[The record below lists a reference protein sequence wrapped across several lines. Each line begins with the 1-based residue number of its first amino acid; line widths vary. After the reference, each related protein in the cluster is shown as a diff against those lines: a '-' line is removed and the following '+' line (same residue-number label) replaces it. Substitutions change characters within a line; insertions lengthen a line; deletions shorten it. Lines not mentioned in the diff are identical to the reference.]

1 MTWRRY
7 LGPLMLCFSCG
18 AAAEG
23 YVVVIGAEVDT
34 EDSYAFS
41 TAGELAVGDST
52 WISAGAAMSR
62 SDVPGSSFDPVA
74 ADLQVDH
81 LFEPW
86 HLGVRLGLAYWGDSD
101 VLDSVDLRSSA
112 YLEFPRFSLS
122 ADYERRNYD
131 LVLGPPQLRDS
142 RTAGFSADG
151 FGFTGRLQA
160 SERINIY
167 VGGMWYDYSRHA
179 SVRPRLDDL
188 RFLSLSRLI
197 LGNGLVDSRAHA
209 GIEVE
214 FGLRTLD
221 FSYANWQS
229 TAAHGGT
236 IDSFGV
242 GILTPLGASSDI
254 EFRIS
259 RDESEAFGDSTVLS
273 VFLYF
278 FGG

>member
-1 MTWRRY
+1 MTLHRY

-23 YVVVIGAEVDT
+23 YVVVIGAEADT
-34 EDSYAFS
+34 EDSYAIS

-74 ADLQVDH
+74 ADLQFDH

-101 VLDSVDLRSSA
+101 VLDSVDLRSSL

-131 LVLGPPQLRDS
+131 LVLGPEELRDS
-142 RTAGFSADG
+142 QTAEFTADG
-151 FGFTGRLQA
+151 LGFTGRLQA
-160 SERINIY
+160 SERVDIY
-167 VGGMWYDYSRHA
+167 AGGMWYGYSRHA
-179 SVRPRLDDL
+179 SVRPRIDDL

-197 LGNGLVDSRAHA
+197 LGNGLVDRKTHA
-209 GIEVE
+209 GIEVA
-214 FGLRTLD
+214 FGLRALD

-229 TAAHGGT
+229 TAAQGGS

-242 GILTPLGASSDI
+242 GFLTPLGASSDI
-254 EFRIS
+254 EFRVS

-273 VFLYF
+273 AFLYF